1 MQNKLEYAIFLS
13 FALMVKIL
21 GLNLSRRFSF
31 FLAAFFYYFV
41 PIRKKTV
48 FENLTMA
55 FPNYSK
61 KKIKKIAFGSY
72 RSFCI
77 TLVEILY
84 MPNMSKEEIIESV
97 KCSNPDLIVEK
108 YKENNGVILLSAHFG
123 NWEYIACSMSA
134 VIDIPFTVITKPQRN
149 PYVTKWLDTVRIR
162 WGNKIVS
169 LGISIRQ
176 VYKELKQK
184 NIVAMVADQ
193 RGPSDGTRVDFF
205 GRKASVYPG
214 PAILSLKTKAPI
226 LYGIAIRQ
234 PDYSYKAT
242 MVEISQDNLP
252 EKEEDKVTEIS
263 RRHTAYLEEVMRKHP
278 EQWFWM
284 HKRWKY

>member
-1 MQNKLEYAIFLS
+1 MQNKIEYALFLF
-13 FALMVKIL
+13 FALIVKIL

-31 FLAAFFYYFV
+31 FLAVIFYYLI

-48 FENLTMA
+48 IENLTMA
-55 FPNYSK
+55 FPDYSRK
-61 KKIKKIAFGSY
+61 EIRKIAFGSY
-72 RSFCI
+72 RSFSI

-84 MPNMSKEEIIESV
+84 MPNMSKEEIIASV
-97 KCSNPDLIVEK
+97 KCSNPELIAEK

-123 NWEYIACSMSA
+123 NWEYMACSMSA
-134 VIDIPFTVITKPQRN
+134 VLDISFAVVTKPQRN
-149 PYVTKWLDTVRIR
+149 PYVTKWLDNVRVR
-162 WGNKIVS
+162 WKNKIVS

-176 VYKELKQK
+176 VYKELKEK

-214 PAILSLKTKAPI
+214 PAILSLKTKAPV

-242 MVEISQDNLP
+242 MVEISLENLP
-252 EKEEDKVTEIS
+252 EKEEDKITEIS
-263 RRHTAYLEEVMRKHP
+263 QRHTAYLEGIMRQYP